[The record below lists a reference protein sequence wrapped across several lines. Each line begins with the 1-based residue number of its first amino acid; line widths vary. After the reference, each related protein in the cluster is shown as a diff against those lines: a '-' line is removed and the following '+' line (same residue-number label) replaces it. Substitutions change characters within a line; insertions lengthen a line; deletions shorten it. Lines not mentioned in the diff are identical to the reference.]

1 MVEQA
6 PVEFDLRRHLH
17 EFLEIDRLDEI
28 LRILSLYRLSF
39 GQPRQQE
46 LIENL
51 LRRDYKDADLR
62 LIRDALL
69 VDLAP
74 INRVLKAAGDYSA
87 GAA

>member
-1 MVEQA
+1 MPVA
-6 PVEFDLRRHLH
+6 PFSS
-17 EFLEIDRLDEI
+17 EIDRLDEI